1 MANAQTKSAD
11 ETRSANESNAGSK
24 EPKLEATE
32 RERTS
37 ASFRKALMFQLGIV
51 AFTVMPISIG
61 LARVLFVTDPTL
73 RAQGYAYLCIGF
85 PLFVVSLLILSKTLQ
100 RLPPSPDDCDA
111 YGRHLVGLT
120 FLLLVVGLAN
130 AVGTSTLAFDG
141 GLRFSAAAV
150 LEASDPEHEKKAD
163 AAHET
168 AKNELK
174 LAERRL
180 AAAERAKQRAR
191 DTVARACATPPT
203 QGASDMVSCEAARAA
218 LVVAEE
224 GLIKEGF
231 ARTDAAEVVAT
242 ANSTCDLVRTNS
254 RHALFFLL
262 SLSTM
267 MALFGASFYVVNSV
281 RSKRPLRSRGAR
293 GNDELPDDAPD
304 SMMPTSDN
312 TFATR
317 VARPAPEPP
326 TDPTA
331 ATNAPPL
338 ATEVG
343 PARERFDV
351 HAFWSGACFR
361 VGEAVLFTFAFFWLI
376 WTSNRRTEIVWLPV
390 LALFVGMFVKTG
402 EAIIFRLGMRVLS
415 AVESLLPAVPATA
428 RSTTPS
434 AGASVRANPG
444 GSNPDPLVVAPAKAR

>member
-1 MANAQTKSAD
+1 M
-11 ETRSANESNAGSK
+11 
-24 EPKLEATE
+24 
-32 RERTS
+32 
-37 ASFRKALMFQLGIV
+37 
-51 AFTVMPISIG
+51 
-61 LARVLFVTDPTL
+61 
-73 RAQGYAYLCIGF
+73 
-85 PLFVVSLLILSKTLQ
+85 
-100 RLPPSPDDCDA
+100 
-111 YGRHLVGLT
+111 
-120 FLLLVVGLAN
+120 
-130 AVGTSTLAFDG
+130 
-141 GLRFSAAAV
+141 
-150 LEASDPEHEKKAD
+150 
-163 AAHET
+163 
-168 AKNELK
+168 
-174 LAERRL
+174 
-180 AAAERAKQRAR
+180 
-191 DTVARACATPPT
+191 
-203 QGASDMVSCEAARAA
+203 
-218 LVVAEE
+218 
-224 GLIKEGF
+224 
-231 ARTDAAEVVAT
+231 DAAEVVAT
-242 ANSTCDLVRTNS
+242 ANSTCDLVRNNS

-317 VARPAPEPP
+317 VGRPAPEPS
-326 TDPTA
+326 TNPTA
-331 ATNAPPL
+331 ATNAPPV

-343 PARERFDV
+343 PAREQFDV

-434 AGASVRANPG
+434 ADASVRANPR

>member
-218 LVVAEE
+218 LVVA
-224 GLIKEGF
+224 
-231 ARTDAAEVVAT
+231 T

-415 AVESLLPAVPATA
+415 AVESLLPAVPSTA

-434 AGASVRANPG
+434 AGAVRANPG